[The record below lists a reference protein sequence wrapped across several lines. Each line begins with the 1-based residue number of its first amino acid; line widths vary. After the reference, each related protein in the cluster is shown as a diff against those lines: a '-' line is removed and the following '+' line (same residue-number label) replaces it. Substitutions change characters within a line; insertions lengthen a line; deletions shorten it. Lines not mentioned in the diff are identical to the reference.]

1 MDQRILII
9 VAIGAA
15 LVLGYFLV
23 MRVFFKQSKELD
35 KQIDPS
41 KMRKWKDDED

>member
-9 VAIGAA
+9 AAIGAA